1 MLRKAILYML
11 ISAFAFTLLNVFVKY
26 LVSFNTFQI
35 VFFRSIGSLVFTMSF
50 LLKNKISIYGNS
62 KALLIIRSIVGL
74 TAMSLFFISLKYL
87 TVGSAVSLR
96 YIAPIF
102 ATFFALV
109 LLKEKIKNLQ
119 WLFLGIAFL
128 GVLILKGFDAQ
139 INTIGFMYAIASAF
153 FSGLVFIIIRKIG
166 DKDHPIVI
174 VNYFMAIA
182 TLVGGVLAIQN
193 WTTPVGVEWLLLGS
207 LGVFGFFGQL
217 YLTKAFQM
225 TETNQV
231 APFKYVEVIMTMLI
245 GLFWFDETYT
255 LWSILGILLILVG
268 LTSNVLVKRNKKI
281 KNIFKR
287 SHYTR

>member
-1 MLRKAILYML
+1 ML
-11 ISAFAFTLLNVFVKY
+11 ISALAFTLLNVFVKY
-26 LVSFNTFQI
+26 LVSFDTFQI

-62 KALLIIRSIVGL
+62 KMLMIIRSIVGL
-74 TAMSLFFISLKYL
+74 TAMTLFFMSLKYL
-87 TVGSAVSLR
+87 SVGSAVSLR

-109 LLKEKIKNLQ
+109 LLKEKIKHIQ
-119 WLFLGIAFL
+119 WFFLAIAFF
-128 GVLILKGFDAQ
+128 GVLILKGFDNQ
-139 INTIGFMYAIASAF
+139 INTIGFVYAIASAF

-166 DKDHPIVI
+166 DRDHPIVI

-182 TLVGGVLAIQN
+182 TLVGGVLSIRN
-193 WTTPVGVEWLLLGS
+193 WTNPVGIEWLLLLS

-217 YLTKAFQM
+217 YLTKAFQI

-231 APFKYVEVIMTMLI
+231 APFKYIEVIMTMLI
-245 GLFWFDETYT
+245 GLFWFGETYT
-255 LWSILGILLILVG
+255 LWSVLGILLILVG
-268 LTSNVLVKRNKKI
+268 LTSNVLVNRNKKLR
-281 KNIFKR
+281 NIFKR

>member
-1 MLRKAILYML
+1 ML
-11 ISAFAFTLLNVFVKY
+11 ISALAFTLLNVFVKY
-26 LVSFNTFQI
+26 LVSFDTFQI
-35 VFFRSIGSLVFTMSF
+35 VFFRSLGSLVFTMSF
-50 LLKNKISIYGNS
+50 LLKNKISILGNS
-62 KALLIIRSIVGL
+62 KMLMIVRSFVGL

-102 ATFFALV
+102 ATFFALI
-109 LLKEKIKNLQ
+109 LLKEKIKNIQ

-128 GVLILKGFDAQ
+128 GVLILKGFDTQ
-139 INTIGFMYAIASAF
+139 LNTIGFVYAIASAF

-182 TLVGGVLAIQN
+182 TLVGGVLAINN

-217 YLTKAFQM
+217 YLTKAFQT

-231 APFKYVEVIMTMLI
+231 APFKYVEVIMTMII
-245 GLFWFDETYT
+245 GLFWFQETYT
-255 LWSILGILLILVG
+255 LWSVLGILLILVG

-287 SHYTR
+287 SYYTRSS

>member
-1 MLRKAILYML
+1 MI
-11 ISAFAFTLLNVFVKY
+11 ISALAFTLLNVFVKY
-26 LVSFNTFQI
+26 LVGFDTFQI
-35 VFFRSIGSLVFTMSF
+35 VFFRSIGSLFFTMTF
-50 LLKNKISIYGNS
+50 LLKNKISIWGNNRF
-62 KALLIIRSIVGL
+62 LLIIRGFVGL

-109 LLKEKIKNLQ
+109 LLKEKIKHIQ
-119 WLFLGIAFL
+119 WFFLAIAFL
-128 GVLILKGFDAQ
+128 GVLILKGFDSQ
-139 INTIGFMYAIASAF
+139 INTVGFLYAIASAF

-166 DKDHPIVI
+166 NREHPLVI

-182 TLVGGVLAIQN
+182 TLVGGVLAIRN
-193 WTTPVGVEWLLLGS
+193 WTTPVGIEWLFLLS

-217 YLTKAFQM
+217 YLTKAFQI

-231 APFKYVEVIMTMLI
+231 APFKYIEVIMTMLI
-245 GLFWFDETYT
+245 GLFWFGETYT
-255 LWSILGILLILVG
+255 IWSVLGILLILVG
-268 LTSNVLVKRNKKI
+268 LISNVLVKRNKKL

-287 SHYTR
+287 SYYTR

>member
-1 MLRKAILYML
+1 ML
-11 ISAFAFTLLNVFVKY
+11 ISALAFTLLNVFVKY
-26 LVSFNTFQI
+26 LVSFDTFQI

-50 LLKNKISIYGNS
+50 LLKNKISIFGNS
-62 KALLIIRSIVGL
+62 KMLLIIRSLVGL
-74 TAMSLFFISLKYL
+74 TAMTLFFMSLKYL

-119 WLFLGIAFL
+119 WIFLGIAFL
-128 GVLILKGFDAQ
+128 GVLILKGFDAE
-139 INTIGFMYAIASAF
+139 INTVGFIYAIASAF

-174 VNYFMAIA
+174 VNYFMGIA

-193 WTTPVGVEWLLLGS
+193 WRTPVGVEWLLLMS

-231 APFKYVEVIMTMLI
+231 APFKYLEVIMTMLI
-245 GLFWFDETYT
+245 GLFWFGETYT
-255 LWSILGILLILVG
+255 LWSVLGILLILVG

-287 SHYTR
+287 SNYTR

>member
-11 ISAFAFTLLNVFVKY
+11 ISALAFTLLNVFAKY
-26 LVSFNTFQI
+26 LVSFDTFQI

-50 LLKNKISIYGNS
+50 LLKNKISIYGNN
-62 KALLIIRSIVGL
+62 KKLMIIRGFIGL
-74 TAMSLFFISLKYL
+74 TSMTLFFMSLKYL

-119 WLFLGIAFL
+119 WLFIGIAFL
-128 GVLILKGFDAQ
+128 GVLILKGFDTQ
-139 INTIGFMYAIASAF
+139 LNTVGFMYAIASAF

-182 TLVGGVLAIQN
+182 TLVGGVLAIRN
-193 WTTPVGVEWLLLGS
+193 WTTPIGVEWLLLGS

-217 YLTKAFQM
+217 YLTKAFQI

-231 APFKYVEVIMTMLI
+231 APFKYIEVIMTMII
-245 GLFWFDETYT
+245 GLFWFGETYT
-255 LWSILGILLILVG
+255 LWSISGILLIIFG
-268 LTSNVLVKRNKKI
+268 LTLNVLVKRDKKL
-281 KNIFKR
+281 KHIFKR
-287 SHYTR
+287 SYYMR

>member
-1 MLRKAILYML
+1 MLRKAIPYML
-11 ISAFAFTLLNVFVKY
+11 ISALAFTLLNVFVKY
-26 LVSFNTFQI
+26 LVSFDTFQI

-62 KALLIIRSIVGL
+62 KMLMIIRSIVGL
-74 TAMSLFFISLKYL
+74 TAMTLFFMSLKYL
-87 TVGSAVSLR
+87 SVGSAVSLR

-109 LLKEKIKNLQ
+109 LLKEKIKHIQ
-119 WLFLGIAFL
+119 WFFLAIAFF
-128 GVLILKGFDAQ
+128 GVLILKGFDNQ
-139 INTIGFMYAIASAF
+139 INTIGFVYAIASAF

-166 DKDHPIVI
+166 DRDHPIVI

-182 TLVGGVLAIQN
+182 TLVGGVLSIRN
-193 WTTPVGVEWLLLGS
+193 WTNPVGIEWLLLLS

-217 YLTKAFQM
+217 YLTKAFQI

-231 APFKYVEVIMTMLI
+231 APFKYIEVIMTMLI
-245 GLFWFDETYT
+245 GLFWFGETYT
-255 LWSILGILLILVG
+255 LWSVLGILLILVG
-268 LTSNVLVKRNKKI
+268 LTSNVLVNRNKKLR
-281 KNIFKR
+281 NIFKR